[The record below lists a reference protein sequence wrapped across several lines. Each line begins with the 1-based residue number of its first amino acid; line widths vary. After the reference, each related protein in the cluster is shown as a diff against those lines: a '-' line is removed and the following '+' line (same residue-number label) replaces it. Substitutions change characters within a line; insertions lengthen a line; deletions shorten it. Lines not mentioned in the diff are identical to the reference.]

1 MAPPSRDYWLGIF
14 RGAGDNI
21 FDAIDVAITVAA
33 TERPAALRERRDGIA
48 ERLFTALFVAG
59 ATAAAAA
66 ASAAAQGA
74 AGGTPVAGAP
84 TPAQLHH
91 EGAASVPSLCSSD
104 RAEAITDDGAPRC
117 DDPVLAE
124 TERIK
129 ALLLN
134 DQEKSEDELLELL
147 RRLDELDLAFDT
159 LDATAIGK
167 AVSNFRKH
175 SSKQIRNLVRSLI
188 EGWKHTVD
196 VWIAHRRDAVVDQTP
211 QSMGP
216 SSLEQED
223 RGAASTRMDEGDL
236 LATPST
242 AIRLS
247 QENPGSK
254 FSDGMDSDGSF
265 LNSAGRDCGQR
276 YPMSQE
282 PVRRPQPT
290 GQRSDPD
297 PYWRQEQPAMRQAR
311 PQELS
316 NGQTKEQFVAEM
328 LARPS
333 IAESGPGRPQARPR
347 QQQHQDASPA
357 QGRPQPSPFE
367 KPAAQHDANSVRAKL
382 ELAKNAK
389 LEATKRKLQEG
400 YQEFD
405 NAKKQ
410 KTIRMVE
417 PQNLPKQGNTRNFQP
432 SGKPRNNSGSSNGN
446 RNWSR

>member
-1 MAPPSRDYWLGIF
+1 MAPPSRDYWLGFF

-21 FDAIDVAITVAA
+21 FDAIEAAITVAA
-33 TERPAALRERRDGIA
+33 SDHPAALRERRDGIA
-48 ERLFTALFVAG
+48 ERLFTALLV
-59 ATAAAAA
+59 TSAAAAA
-66 ASAAAQGA
+66 AGAAAAAPGGGA

-84 TPAQLHH
+84 TPAQLHP

-104 RAEAITDDGAPRC
+104 RAEAIADDAAPRC

-129 ALLLN
+129 AVLLS
-134 DQEKSEDELLELL
+134 DQEKPEAELLELL
-147 RRLDELDLAFDT
+147 RRLQELDLAFDT

-167 AVSNFRKH
+167 AVANFRKH

-188 EGWKHTVD
+188 EDWKHTVD

-223 RGAASTRMDEGDL
+223 RGAASTHMDEGDL
-236 LATPST
+236 FATPST
-242 AIRLS
+242 TIRLS
-247 QENPGSK
+247 EENM
-254 FSDGMDSDGSF
+254 DGDGSIMT
-265 LNSAGRDCGQR
+265 NDSRDCGQR
-276 YPMSQE
+276 YPMMNQE
-282 PVRRPQPT
+282 PARRPPPM
-290 GQRSDPD
+290 GQRYDPE
-297 PYWRQEQPAMRQAR
+297 PCWRQSR

-333 IAESGPGRPQARPR
+333 SVESGPGRPQARPR
-347 QQQHQDASPA
+347 QQHQDTPA
-357 QGRPQPSPFE
+357 AQARPQPAASE
-367 KPAAQHDANSVRAKL
+367 KPAAQLDANSVRAKL

-400 YQEFD
+400 YQESD
-405 NAKKQ
+405 NGMRAAAAAMAKKQ
-410 KTIRMVE
+410 RNVQMVG
-417 PQNLPKQGNTRNFQP
+417 PQNLPKQGNTNNNRSFQP
-432 SGKPRNNSGSSNGN
+432 SGSGRPRSSGNVNSN

>member
-1 MAPPSRDYWLGIF
+1 MAPPSRDYWLGFF

-21 FDAIDVAITVAA
+21 FDAIEAAITVAA
-33 TERPAALRERRDGIA
+33 SDHPAALRERRDGIA
-48 ERLFTALFVAG
+48 ERLFTALLV
-59 ATAAAAA
+59 TSAAAAA
-66 ASAAAQGA
+66 AGAAAAAPGGGA

-84 TPAQLHH
+84 TPAQLHP

-104 RAEAITDDGAPRC
+104 RAEAIADDAAPRC

-129 ALLLN
+129 AVLLS
-134 DQEKSEDELLELL
+134 DQEKPEAELLELL
-147 RRLDELDLAFDT
+147 RRLQELDLAFDT

-167 AVSNFRKH
+167 AVANFRKH

-188 EGWKHTVD
+188 EDWKHTVD

-223 RGAASTRMDEGDL
+223 RGAASTHMDEGDL
-236 LATPST
+236 FATPST
-242 AIRLS
+242 TIRLS
-247 QENPGSK
+247 EENM
-254 FSDGMDSDGSF
+254 DGDGSIMT
-265 LNSAGRDCGQR
+265 NDSRDCGQR
-276 YPMSQE
+276 YPMMNQE
-282 PVRRPQPT
+282 PARRPPPM
-290 GQRSDPD
+290 GQRYDPE
-297 PYWRQEQPAMRQAR
+297 PCWRQSR

-333 IAESGPGRPQARPR
+333 SVESGPGRPQARPR
-347 QQQHQDASPA
+347 QQHQDTPA
-357 QGRPQPSPFE
+357 AQARPQPAASE
-367 KPAAQHDANSVRAKL
+367 KPAAQLDANSVRAKL

-400 YQEFD
+400 YQESD

-410 KTIRMVE
+410 RNVQMVG
-417 PQNLPKQGNTRNFQP
+417 PQNLPKQGNTNNNRSFQP
-432 SGKPRNNSGSSNGN
+432 SGSGRPRSSGNVNSN